1 MNNNNFEYLYHYTD
15 ITTLALILK
24 NRTIRFNSLQN
35 VDDLEEKESEEFP
48 GLCKYTF
55 VSCWTDDLVENIPLW
70 KFYTNMKGVRIKLP
84 KYPFK
89 KYYIKDY
96 IEDDMEDNQEYIYVN
111 PNEFKND
118 NFIINPSVTFSKI
131 NYVDDN
137 MIYKK
142 TSSYNNGNCLEIDVE
157 NVGKIKRKSW
167 DFQKECRYIINII
180 PISQDDIAKGT
191 SAKTLRRNICINNN
205 NLPIDYYDLKIDKDK
220 FENMEITLGPAVS
233 EGDRIIVQDLVK
245 KYNPK
250 AIIKESVLKDKIML

>member
-1 MNNNNFEYLYHYTD
+1 MNSTNFDYLYHYTD
-15 ITTLALILK
+15 IDTLALILK

-55 VSCWTDDLVENIPLW
+55 VSCWTDDLEENIPLW
-70 KFYTNMKGVRIKLP
+70 KLYTNMKGVRIKLP

-89 KYYIKDY
+89 KYYIT
-96 IEDDMEDNQEYIYVN
+96 DNQEYTYIN
-111 PNEFKND
+111 PNEYKNYD
-118 NFIINPSVTFSKI
+118 FIIDPSVRFLKI

-137 MIYKK
+137 MVCKK
-142 TSSYNNGNCLEIDVE
+142 ISSYNNGNCLEIDAE

-191 SAKTLRRNICINNN
+191 LVEAFERNICINHS
-205 NLPIDYYDLKIDKDK
+205 NLPINYYDLEIDEDK
-220 FENMEITLGPAVS
+220 FNNMEITLGPGVTK
-233 EGDRIIVQDLVK
+233 GDRITVKNLVK
-245 KYNPK
+245 EYNPK
-250 AIIKESVLKDKIML
+250 AVIKESVLKDKIML